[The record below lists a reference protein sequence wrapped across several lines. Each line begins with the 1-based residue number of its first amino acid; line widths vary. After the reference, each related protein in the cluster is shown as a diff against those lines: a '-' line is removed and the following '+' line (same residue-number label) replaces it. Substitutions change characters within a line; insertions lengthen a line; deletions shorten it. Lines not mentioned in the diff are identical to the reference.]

1 MIQPKGRK
9 RSVVASKKRIDVKRI
24 HFLLVLLLISIGLF
38 VFFNIQNRKDVSGP
52 VCVAEQNWLV
62 KKYGPKHFSQ
72 NDEELII
79 RDFFQDKRNGVF
91 VDIGANHYKINSTT
105 YYLER
110 DLGWNGIAVDA
121 ICDFK
126 KEYELYRKNTL
137 FFCFYISDRS
147 DDMIDFFI
155 NEQNKRIST
164 SIQDL
169 AIKQGNSEKVRI
181 ATITLNDLLARTGIK
196 HFDFL
201 SMDIELSEPAA
212 LAGFDIQKYCPT
224 LVCIEAHNEVRK
236 QILEY
241 FSKNNYLRI
250 ESYDGLDPLNYYF
263 TRGPEMPPSK
273 TVDSRIN

>member
-1 MIQPKGRK
+1 M
-9 RSVVASKKRIDVKRI
+9 
-24 HFLLVLLLISIGLF
+24 LLISIGVF
-38 VFFNIQNRKDVSGP
+38 VFFNIKNGKDAFRP
-52 VCVAEQNWLV
+52 VRAAEPNWLV
-62 KKYGPKHFSQ
+62 IKYGPKHFSQ

-110 DLGWNGIAVDA
+110 DLGWTGIAVDA

-126 KEYELYRKNTL
+126 KEYELYRKNSL
-137 FFCFYISDRS
+137 FFCFYVSDRS
-147 DDMIDFFI
+147 DDMIDFYI

-164 SIQDL
+164 SIRDL
-169 AIKQGNSEKVRI
+169 AKKQGTSENVKI

-212 LAGFDIQKYCPT
+212 LAGFNIQKYRPA
-224 LVCIEAHNEVRK
+224 LVCIEAHSEVRK

-241 FSKNNYLRI
+241 FSKNNYLKI
-250 ESYDGLDPLNYYF
+250 KTYEGLDPLNYYF
-263 TRGPEMPPSK
+263 TRGPEMPLSN
-273 TVDSRIN
+273 TVGSHTN